1 MRSSINSDMRFAIAL
16 GMSLGFCHGWIAS
29 DSRALAFSGWAIEQ
43 GSAMFLAPAAG
54 GGVSYSP

>member
-1 MRSSINSDMRFAIAL
+1 MRFAIAL

-29 DSRALAFSGWAIEQ
+29 DSRALALSGWGIEQ
-43 GSAMFLAPAAG
+43 GSATFLAPAAG